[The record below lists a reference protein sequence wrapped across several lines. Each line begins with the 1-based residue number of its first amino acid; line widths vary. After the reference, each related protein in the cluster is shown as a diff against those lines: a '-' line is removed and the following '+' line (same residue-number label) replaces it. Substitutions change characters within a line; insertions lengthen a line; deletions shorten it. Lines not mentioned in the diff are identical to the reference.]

1 MVSVPCNVNAAR
13 PISGAAP
20 QLAGNISLVTGAGRG
35 IGRAVA
41 LALAQ
46 AGSDVALLARTVAEV
61 SETGS
66 LVESTGRKAL
76 ALVADVACHQD
87 VERAVTATLE
97 RFGHID
103 VLVNCAGRQAP
114 IGPAW
119 ENDPADWA
127 QTVAVN
133 LQGTF
138 HCIRA
143 VAPHM
148 VARRRGKIVNFS
160 GGGATSPR
168 PNFSAYAVSKAA
180 VVRLTETLAEELR
193 PYNVQV
199 NAVAPGAV
207 NTRMLEEVLA
217 AGSAAGREWAEAQA
231 RKSAGGT
238 SPELAARLV
247 VFLASDASDG
257 LTGKLISAPHD
268 PWQTWTAKELA
279 DLSSSPW
286 FTLRRIDPHTLRPLA
301 PQLR

>member
-1 MVSVPCNVNAAR
+1 
-13 PISGAAP
+13 
-20 QLAGNISLVTGAGRG
+20 
-35 IGRAVA
+35 VA
-41 LALAQ
+41 LALAH
-46 AGSDVALLARTVAEV
+46 AGSDVALLARTAAEV
-61 SETGS
+61 SETRS
-66 LVESTGRKAL
+66 LVESTGREAL

-180 VVRLTETLAEELR
+180 VIRLTETLAEELR

-217 AGSAAGREWAEAQA
+217 AGSAAGRELAEAQA
-231 RKSAGGT
+231 RKSSGGS
-238 SPELAARLV
+238 SPELAASLV
-247 VFLASDASDG
+247 VFLASNASNA
-257 LTGKLISAPHD
+257 LTGKLLSAPHD
-268 PWQTWTAKELA
+268 PWRTWTATQLA
-279 DLSSSPW
+279 DFSNSPW
-286 FTLRRIDPHTLRPLA
+286 FTLRRMDPHTLRPLA
-301 PQLR
+301 SQLQ